1 MVVDTKEVDSPSY
14 ERVEFIFDRINE
26 TGKRMDRPVLVGEW
40 GAFHGNSPKMI
51 ETAQQVVN
59 LFESHNF
66 SNTYWCYYDNIN
78 NDPYFKMAIIRPV
91 PVLISGDLVTYDY
104 NFETGDFTCNWVE
117 STESKEPTVIYVP
130 NLRNLSEKD
139 VNLNPAAEQIV
150 FEYCDKSN
158 AGKLIIAPTGK
169 NEKRTLNFTL
179 LPEKEE
185 EFSIK

>member
-1 MVVDTKEVDSPSY
+1 
-14 ERVEFIFDRINE
+14 
-26 TGKRMDRPVLVGEW
+26 
-40 GAFHGNSPKMI
+40 
-51 ETAQQVVN
+51 
-59 LFESHNF
+59 
-66 SNTYWCYYDNIN
+66 
-78 NDPYFKMAIIRPV
+78 
-91 PVLISGDLVTYDY
+91 VLISGDLVTYDY